1 MNRRHCSSD
10 YLSCPSCPGYLDSV
24 GRFSHFKRLFS
35 SVFTALALVL
45 AGTAPLRAA
54 EPSALMLVA
63 TPALV
68 DPLYG
73 ATVVV
78 AQPIGGGQFLG
89 FIVNKPTKVTV
100 AEAFPKHT
108 PSQKVMDPIFVGG
121 PERPNSVFAL
131 VNSEQSPGNGSL
143 QLADDLFVVLAGTTV
158 DHVIE
163 HDPEHARFLVGAVLW
178 QPGELE
184 AEIKRGAW
192 FVETPVTDLMMRK
205 ETGTLWQDLVQRRE
219 ARRRAI

>member
-1 MNRRHCSSD
+1 MIHSHRFTRC
-10 YLSCPSCPGYLDSV
+10 LPGFIMV
-24 GRFSHFKRLFS
+24 
-35 SVFTALALVL
+35 LALL
-45 AGTAPLRAA
+45 LTSAAPLPVRAA
-54 EPSALMLVA
+54 ESSALMLVA
-63 TPALV
+63 TPALN

-73 ATVVV
+73 ATVLV
-78 AQPIGGGQFLG
+78 AHPIGGGQFLG

-100 AEAFPKHT
+100 AEAFPKHA

-131 VNSEQSPGNGSL
+131 VNSEQSPGKGSL

-163 HDPEHARFLVGAVLW
+163 NDPGQARFLVGAVLW

-184 AEIKRGAW
+184 SEIKRGAW
-192 FVETPVTDLMMRK
+192 FVESLATDLMMRK
-205 ETGTLWQDLVQRRE
+205 ETGTLWKDLVQRRE